1 MKENNKSMMPWIFFE
16 GVFVLRG
23 RRIVQTLHTLV
34 RNLAVI
40 LLLATFLEML
50 LPNKSMRGFVQ
61 MVMGLFVIS
70 AVLAPI
76 TTFLHT
82 PLEMEIPAWTA
93 TSSQDLPVIAT
104 EGPGLKLA
112 RDAVQEQYRQILVHQ
127 IKALALSS
135 DGVEGAEVDVEF
147 EEGAGGL
154 TDQPKISLIKVTLTS
169 EKEET
174 PPVQPIMIGQSPPTT
189 KSLSPQAE
197 STRERIAVV
206 MSISKEKI
214 IIQEG

>member
-1 MKENNKSMMPWIFFE
+1 M
-16 GVFVLRG
+16 
-23 RRIVQTLHTLV
+23 QTLHTLV
-34 RNLAVI
+34 RNLVVI

-82 PLEMEIPAWTA
+82 PLEMEIPAWTD
-93 TSSQDLPVIAT
+93 TNPLDLPAITT
-104 EGPGLKLA
+104 EGQGLKLA

-127 IKALALSS
+127 IKALALGS

-154 TDQPKISLIKVTLTS
+154 TDQPKIALVKVTLTS
-169 EKEET
+169 AKGEI
-174 PPVQPIMIGQSPPTT
+174 PPVQPITIGQSPPTT
-189 KSLSPQAE
+189 KIQSPKAE
-197 STRERIAVV
+197 RARERIAEI

-214 IIQEG
+214 IVQEG

>member
-1 MKENNKSMMPWIFFE
+1 M
-16 GVFVLRG
+16 
-23 RRIVQTLHTLV
+23 QTLHTLV
-34 RNLAVI
+34 RNLVVI

-93 TSSQDLPVIAT
+93 TIPQDLPAIAT
-104 EGPGLKLA
+104 EGQGLKLA
-112 RDAVQEQYRQILVHQ
+112 RDAVQEQYRQILVNQ

-135 DGVEGAEVDVEF
+135 DGVKGAEVDIEF

-154 TDQPKISLIKVTLTS
+154 TDQPKISLVKVTLTS
-169 EKEET
+169 ALGEI
-174 PPVQPIMIGQSPPTT
+174 PLLQPITIGQSPPAT
-189 KSLSPQAE
+189 KSQSPKAD
-197 STRERIAVV
+197 SVREKIAAI

-214 IIQEG
+214 IVQEG

>member
-1 MKENNKSMMPWIFFE
+1 M
-16 GVFVLRG
+16 
-23 RRIVQTLHTLV
+23 QALHTLV

-82 PLEMEIPAWTA
+82 PLEMEIPAWTS
-93 TSSQDLPVIAT
+93 TNSQDLPAIAT
-104 EGPGLKLA
+104 EEQGLKLA
-112 RDAVQEQYRQILVHQ
+112 RVAVQEQYRQILVHQ
-127 IKALALSS
+127 IKALALGSE
-135 DGVEGAEVDVEF
+135 GVEGAEVDVEF

-154 TDQPKISLIKVTLTS
+154 TDLPKIVLVQVTLTS
-169 EKEET
+169 AKGEI
-174 PPVQPIMIGQSPPTT
+174 PPVQPITIGQSPPTT
-189 KSLSPQAE
+189 KIQSPKADRA
-197 STRERIAVV
+197 RERIAEI

-214 IIQEG
+214 IVKEG

>member
-1 MKENNKSMMPWIFFE
+1 M
-16 GVFVLRG
+16 
-23 RRIVQTLHTLV
+23 QTLHTLV
-34 RNLAVI
+34 RNLVVI

-93 TSSQDLPVIAT
+93 TNPQDLLAIAT
-104 EGPGLKLA
+104 EGQGLKLA

-127 IKALALSS
+127 IKALVLGSE
-135 DGVEGAEVDVEF
+135 GVEGAEVDVEF

-154 TDQPKISLIKVTLTS
+154 TDQPKIALVKVTLTS
-169 EKEET
+169 AKGEI
-174 PPVQPIMIGQSPPTT
+174 PPVQPITIGQSPPTP
-189 KSLSPQAE
+189 KNQSPKADRA
-197 STRERIAVV
+197 RERIVEL
-206 MSISKEKI
+206 MNISKEKI
-214 IIQEG
+214 IVQEG

>member
-1 MKENNKSMMPWIFFE
+1 M
-16 GVFVLRG
+16 
-23 RRIVQTLHTLV
+23 QTLHTLV

-93 TSSQDLPVIAT
+93 TTPQDLPAIAT
-104 EGPGLKLA
+104 EGQGLKLA

-127 IKALALSS
+127 IKALALGS
-135 DGVEGAEVDVEF
+135 DGVEGAEVNVEF

-154 TDQPKISLIKVTLTS
+154 TDQPQIVLVKVTLTS
-169 EKEET
+169 AKGEI
-174 PPVQPIMIGQSPPTT
+174 PLVQPITVGQSLPTT
-189 KSLSPQAE
+189 KIQSPRAE
-197 STRERIAVV
+197 NARERIAEI
-206 MSISKEKI
+206 MNISKEKI
-214 IIQEG
+214 IVQEG

>member
-1 MKENNKSMMPWIFFE
+1 M
-16 GVFVLRG
+16 
-23 RRIVQTLHTLV
+23 QTLHTLV

-93 TSSQDLPVIAT
+93 TTPQDLPAIAT
-104 EGPGLKLA
+104 EGQGLKLA

-127 IKALALSS
+127 IKALALGS
-135 DGVEGAEVDVEF
+135 DGVEGAEVNVEF

-154 TDQPKISLIKVTLTS
+154 TDQPKIVLVKVTLTS
-169 EKEET
+169 EKGKI
-174 PPVQPIMIGQSPPTT
+174 PPVQPITIGQSPSTT
-189 KSLSPQAE
+189 KNQ
-197 STRERIAVV
+197 STRADSARERIAEI
-206 MSISKEKI
+206 MNISEEKI
-214 IIQEG
+214 IVQEG

>member
-1 MKENNKSMMPWIFFE
+1 M
-16 GVFVLRG
+16 
-23 RRIVQTLHTLV
+23 QTLHTLV

-82 PLEMEIPAWTA
+82 PLEMDIPAWSA
-93 TSSQDLPVIAT
+93 TTPQDLPAIAT
-104 EGPGLKLA
+104 EGQGLKLA
-112 RDAVQEQYRQILVHQ
+112 RDAVQEQYRQILVNQ
-127 IKALALSS
+127 IKALALGS
-135 DGVEGAEVDVEF
+135 DGVEGAEVEVEF

-154 TDQPKISLIKVTLTS
+154 TDQPKIVLVKVTLTS
-169 EKEET
+169 AKEEIVS
-174 PPVQPIMIGQSPPTT
+174 VQPITIGQPPLVTENQSPRAN
-189 KSLSPQAE
+189 SA
-197 STRERIAVV
+197 RERISEI
-206 MSISKEKI
+206 MSISKDKI
-214 IIQEG
+214 IVQEGKAK

>member
-1 MKENNKSMMPWIFFE
+1 M
-16 GVFVLRG
+16 
-23 RRIVQTLHTLV
+23 QALHTLV

-82 PLEMEIPAWTA
+82 PLTMEIPAWAA
-93 TSSQDLPVIAT
+93 TTPQELPAIAS
-104 EGPGLKLA
+104 EGQGLNLA

-127 IKALALSS
+127 IKAIALGS
-135 DGVEGAEVDVEF
+135 DGVEGADVDVEF
-147 EEGAGGL
+147 EEGSGGL
-154 TDQPKISLIKVTLTS
+154 TDQPKIVLVKVTLTS
-169 EKEET
+169 AKVEI
-174 PPVQPIMIGQSPPTT
+174 PPVQPITIGQSPPTT
-189 KSLSPQAE
+189 ENTSPRAE
-197 STRERIAVV
+197 SVRERIAEI
-206 MSISKEKI
+206 MSISKDKI
-214 IIQEG
+214 IVQEG

>member
-1 MKENNKSMMPWIFFE
+1 
-16 GVFVLRG
+16 
-23 RRIVQTLHTLV
+23 VQTLHTLV
-34 RNLAVI
+34 RNLVVI

-93 TSSQDLPVIAT
+93 TTPQDLPAIAT
-104 EGPGLKLA
+104 EGQGLKLA
-112 RDAVQEQYRQILVHQ
+112 RDAVQEQYRQILVNQ

-135 DGVEGAEVDVEF
+135 DGVKGAEVDIEF

-154 TDQPKISLIKVTLTS
+154 TDQPKISLVKVTLTS
-169 EKEET
+169 AIGEI
-174 PPVQPIMIGQSPPTT
+174 PLLQPITIGQSPPAT
-189 KSLSPQAE
+189 KSQSPKGD
-197 STRERIAVV
+197 SVREKIAAI

-214 IIQEG
+214 IVQEG

>member
-1 MKENNKSMMPWIFFE
+1 M
-16 GVFVLRG
+16 
-23 RRIVQTLHTLV
+23 QTLHTLV

-93 TSSQDLPVIAT
+93 TTNQDLPAIAT
-104 EGPGLKLA
+104 EGQGLKLA

-127 IKALALSS
+127 IKALALGS

-154 TDQPKISLIKVTLTS
+154 TDQPKIVLVKVIITS
-169 EKEET
+169 AKGEI
-174 PPVQPIMIGQSPPTT
+174 PPVQPITIGQSPPPTENQ
-189 KSLSPQAE
+189 SPRAD
-197 STRERIAVV
+197 SARERISEI
-206 MSISKEKI
+206 MSISKDKI
-214 IIQEG
+214 IVQEG

>member
-1 MKENNKSMMPWIFFE
+1 M
-16 GVFVLRG
+16 
-23 RRIVQTLHTLV
+23 QTLYTLV

-93 TSSQDLPVIAT
+93 TTPQNLPAITT
-104 EGPGLKLA
+104 EGQGLKLA
-112 RDAVQEQYRQILVHQ
+112 RVAVQEQYRQILVHQ
-127 IKALALSS
+127 IKALALGSE
-135 DGVEGAEVDVEF
+135 GVEGAEVDVEF

-154 TDQPKISLIKVTLTS
+154 TDQPKIVLVKVTLTS
-169 EKEET
+169 AKGEI
-174 PPVQPIMIGQSPPTT
+174 PPVQPITIGQSPPTT
-189 KSLSPQAE
+189 KNQSPKADRA
-197 STRERIAVV
+197 RERIAEI

-214 IIQEG
+214 IVQEG

>member
-1 MKENNKSMMPWIFFE
+1 M
-16 GVFVLRG
+16 
-23 RRIVQTLHTLV
+23 QTLYTLV
-34 RNLAVI
+34 RNLALI

-82 PLEMEIPAWTA
+82 PLSMEIPAWSIT
-93 TSSQDLPVIAT
+93 TPQDLPVIAA
-104 EGPGLKLA
+104 EGQGQKLA

-127 IKALALSS
+127 IKALALGS
-135 DGVEGAEVDVEF
+135 DGVEGAEVEVEF

-154 TDQPKISLIKVTLTS
+154 TDQPKIILVKVTLTS
-169 EKEET
+169 AKGEI
-174 PPVQPIMIGQSPPTT
+174 PLVQPITIGQPPLTT
-189 KSLSPQAE
+189 DIQSTRTNSL
-197 STRERIAVV
+197 RERIAVI
-206 MSISKEKI
+206 MSIEKEKI
-214 IIQEG
+214 IVQED

>member
-1 MKENNKSMMPWIFFE
+1 M
-16 GVFVLRG
+16 
-23 RRIVQTLHTLV
+23 

-82 PLEMEIPAWTA
+82 PLEMEIPAWSA
-93 TSSQDLPVIAT
+93 TTPQDLPVIAS
-104 EGPGLKLA
+104 EGQGQKLA
-112 RDAVQEQYRQILVHQ
+112 RTAVQEQYRQILIHQ

-135 DGVEGAEVDVEF
+135 EGVEGAEVDVEF
-147 EEGAGGL
+147 EEGEGGL
-154 TDQPKISLIKVTLTS
+154 TDQPKIVLVTVTLTAATG
-169 EKEET
+169 EI
-174 PPVQPIMIGQSPPTT
+174 PQVQPVIIGQYPPPTT
-189 KSLSPQAE
+189 SNQSARGDGV
-197 STRERIAVV
+197 RERIAEI
-206 MSISKEKI
+206 MSILKENI
-214 IIQEG
+214 IVQEG

>member
-1 MKENNKSMMPWIFFE
+1 M
-16 GVFVLRG
+16 
-23 RRIVQTLHTLV
+23 QALHTLV

-82 PLEMEIPAWTA
+82 PLEMEIPAWSA
-93 TSSQDLPVIAT
+93 TTPQDLPAIAT
-104 EGPGLKLA
+104 EGQGLKLA
-112 RDAVQEQYRQILVHQ
+112 RDAVQEQYRQILVNQ
-127 IKALALSS
+127 IKALALNS
-135 DGVEGAEVDVEF
+135 DGVEGAAVDVEF

-154 TDQPKISLIKVTLTS
+154 TDQPKIVLVKVTLTS
-169 EKEET
+169 AEGEI
-174 PPVQPIMIGQSPPTT
+174 PPVQPITIGPSPSTTKIQSPR
-189 KSLSPQAE
+189 AE
-197 STRERIAVV
+197 NARERIAVI

-214 IIQEG
+214 IVQEG